1 MDSNLFNNLK
11 KIDLSSQPVKEW
23 KERYGG
29 KKPGTF
35 RIEETKFG
43 TKLKV
48 ITESGQ
54 VVFGWPRKRP
64 DGIIDCGIYGAPSH
78 VKEAVA
84 EYLTDPKVF
93 MAKVKECDATTVPGT
108 MKPNEKP
115 DINAEDQGMEDYSDD
130 DMTKAKDKTTGT
142 EMGLRE
148 VPDKELEYQKHAKES
163 KIDEVRLTHEEK
175 KNRYGVEVTVFK
187 YGNEEVAQMLASHT
201 SETIPY
207 EVFSV
212 VGNKHKRVEGIEDAE
227 EWINRVIIPRLQT
240 KESKRSHRGIG
251 IREQLRFCNGCNK
264 TFRSNEAKCK
274 CGSDKTE
281 PIGEREYSDMTS
293 VDKFVFEVEYT
304 LDGQKAKTR
313 VVAFDEGDAKRAV
326 EKTKRG
332 SKAIGAKKISDES
345 KVNEEGGLANKA
357 GKKPEDFDKE
367 QLEAGTKVETE
378 HTDDPAKAQQIAMDH
393 LTEDPQYYTKLKKME
408 AGKCEA
414 KVPDDKD
421 PEAVPVDE
429 TDSLIDNIYQYN
441 ESASESNR
449 VTREQ
454 IDFVIKSL
462 THTDDSKHLM
472 ERMNDLRTLQKEF
485 YGGMKRGDDTSG
497 TFIHG
502 IPEKKETGNPI
513 YNKMLVIL
521 GEVSNPIVQIAK
533 NVGFN
538 ITKGQIEHVLWAVAN
553 EDRNYMIVSSMCS
566 DVGDSD
572 NLEKQWAQ
580 PPATNVPN
588 EAKVPDDKDPE
599 ATKIKKLI
607 EGVTELVDEMDKI
620 TPEDRQAV
628 RAAIDKGS
636 IENDWPTD
644 EAMINELSKLEDFV
658 DPNDLEA
665 DFDTK
670 MAYLKYVLAPKAIS
684 MTESK
689 VNEKGWFYRAV
700 DDLKADPKF
709 QKLVKDNGANSDE
722 VRDFVMRGEGNSTA
736 GSIVDD
742 LVKAAT
748 GQEVVEAKVSEELQ
762 TKMMPENPEEKKK
775 REALVAAAAKAVDAW
790 GEDELEVYAEQMK
803 NRQQR
808 GK

>member
-1 MDSNLFNNLK
+1 MDRNLFENMK
-11 KIDLSSQPVKEW
+11 KIDLSSQPIKDW
-23 KERYGG
+23 KGRYGG
-29 KKPGTF
+29 RKPGTF
-35 RIEETKFG
+35 RIEETKMG
-43 TKLKV
+43 MKLTFV
-48 ITESGQ
+48 AEHGAVRVS
-54 VVFGWPRKRP
+54 WPRKVGERITL
-64 DGIIDCGIYGAPSH
+64 GMSAPSF

-84 EYLTDPKVF
+84 EYLTDPKAF
-93 MAKVKECDATTVPGT
+93 MVKVKECDATTVPGT

-115 DINAEDQGMEDYSDD
+115 DINAEDQGMEDYSDE

-148 VPDKELEYQKHAKES
+148 VPDKELEDQKHAKES
-163 KIDEVRLTHEEK
+163 KTR
-175 KNRYGVEVTVFK
+175 
-187 YGNEEVAQMLASHT
+187 
-201 SETIPY
+201 
-207 EVFSV
+207 
-212 VGNKHKRVEGIEDAE
+212 
-227 EWINRVIIPRLQT
+227 
-240 KESKRSHRGIG
+240 RGIG

-264 TFRSNEAKCK
+264 TFRSNEAKCR
-274 CGSDKTE
+274 CGSSKTE

-345 KVNEEGGLANKA
+345 KVNETEKGGLAKKA

-367 QLEAGTKVETE
+367 QMAAGTKVETE

-414 KVPDDKD
+414 RVPDDKD
-421 PEAVPVDE
+421 PEATPVDE
-429 TDSLIDNIYQYN
+429 MGSLIDSIHQYN
-441 ESASESNR
+441 ESASRSNR

-472 ERMNDLRTLQKEF
+472 ERMNDLRTLQKKF
-485 YGGMKRGDDTSG
+485 YGGMKRGDDTGG
-497 TFIHG
+497 TFVHG
-502 IPEKKETGNPI
+502 IPEKKETNNPV

-521 GEVSNPIVQIAK
+521 GEVSNPIVQTAK

-538 ITKGQIEHVLWAVAN
+538 ISKGQVEHVLWAVAN

-628 RAAIDKGS
+628 RAAINKGS
-636 IENDWPTD
+636 IENDWPTE
-644 EAMINELSKLEDFV
+644 EAMIDELSKLEDFV

-684 MTESK
+684 MIESK
-689 VNEKGWFYRAV
+689 VNEKTGWFYRAV
-700 DDLKADPKF
+700 DELKADPKF

-722 VRDFVMRGEGNSTA
+722 VYDFVMLGHGSGTV
-736 GSIVDD
+736 GSIIND

-748 GQEVVEAKVSEELQ
+748 GQEVVEAKVSEEFQ
-762 TKMMPENPEEKKK
+762 TKAMPGQKPESPEEKKK
-775 REALVAAAAKAVDAW
+775 REALATAAAKAVDTW

-803 NRQQR
+803 KRQQR